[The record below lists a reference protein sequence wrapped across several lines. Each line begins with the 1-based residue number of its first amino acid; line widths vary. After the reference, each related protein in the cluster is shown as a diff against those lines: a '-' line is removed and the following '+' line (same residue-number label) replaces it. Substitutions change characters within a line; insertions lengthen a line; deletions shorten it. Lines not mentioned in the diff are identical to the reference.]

1 MTPQPQIE
9 HRGPQPYLGIRA
21 QVRGEAE
28 FRQAVDRGFPELFA
42 WLQENEIEL
51 AGPPFI
57 RYVELDPQGD
67 PLEIELAV
75 PVATAVSSPNR
86 IRGGALPTGRYA
98 TLLHVGP
105 YNSTEVPDLASARTE
120 LLRWADREGVE
131 LERSTTDRGTEFRA
145 CVERYITDPS
155 QEPDWSKWETE
166 LAYLTAEG

>member
-1 MTPQPQIE
+1 MSPRPQIE
-9 HRGPQPYLGIRA
+9 RRAAQPYLSIRA
-21 QVRGEAE
+21 QVTGEAE
-28 FRQAVDRGFPELFA
+28 FRRAVDRGFPELFA
-42 WLQENEIEL
+42 WLQENEIEP

-86 IRGGALPTGRYA
+86 IRGGALPAGRYA
-98 TLLHVGP
+98 TLRHVGP

-120 LLRWADREGVE
+120 LLRWAEQEGIE
-131 LERSTTDRGTEFRA
+131 LESSTTDRGTEFRA
-145 CVERYITDPS
+145 CVERYVTDPS